1 VAIDKF
7 ALTSNNVTYGLTG
20 DAIGYWGYFPAEQ
33 QWGKIPVWACGN
45 VIESHSDDI
54 KMGER
59 LWWFFPMS
67 SHVILTPRGNSWRSI
82 YRRGGA

>member
-59 LWWFFPMS
+59 L
-67 SHVILTPRGNSWRSI
+67 
-82 YRRGGA
+82 